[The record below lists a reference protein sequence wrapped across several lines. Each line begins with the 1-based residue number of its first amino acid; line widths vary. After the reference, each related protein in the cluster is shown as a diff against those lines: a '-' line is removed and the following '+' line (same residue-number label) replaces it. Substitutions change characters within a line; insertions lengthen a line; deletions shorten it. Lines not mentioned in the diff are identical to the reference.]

1 MLRVLGCAPGHTH
14 LSTRWNKLVIFRSRV
29 TTPSWISLGRSLDCE
44 WSKKPNGTGGAVAK
58 RHADVVPV
66 RPRLTQVPELLGAL
80 VHACREL
87 GRNQHLEHAGWQHR
101 DGGVRGDGHARV
113 HALLD
118 AVHHLVLAA
127 ERRRVDVVQVQ
138 HCTRAVAQ
146 SKRLAPATTP

>member
-1 MLRVLGCAPGHTH
+1 MCAESTPWQAGRQAYRHPDAPQHSLEQVGDLSLAGHDTFVDLVGEELGLRVVQETKRH
-14 LSTRWNKLVIFRSRV
+14 
-29 TTPSWISLGRSLDCE
+29 
-44 WSKKPNGTGGAVAK
+44 GGAVAK

-146 SKRLAPATTP
+146 SK